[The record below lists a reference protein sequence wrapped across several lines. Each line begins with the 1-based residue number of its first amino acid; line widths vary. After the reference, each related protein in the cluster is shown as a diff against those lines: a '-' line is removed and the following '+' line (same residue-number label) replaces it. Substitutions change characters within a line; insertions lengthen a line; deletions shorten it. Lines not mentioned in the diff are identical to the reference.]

1 VIDARISIRVQARA
15 GRDEFVAIREGVVV
29 VRVAAPALD
38 GRANRALCRL
48 VARRLGVRTSAVTI
62 VRGEHS
68 RDKVLLVQG
77 LDQPEVDA
85 ALGS

>member
-1 VIDARISIRVQARA
+1 VIDARISVRVQARA

-38 GRANRALCRL
+38 GRANQALCRL
-48 VARRLGVRTSAVTI
+48 LARRLSVRTSDVTI
-62 VRGEHS
+62 IRGEHS
-68 RDKVLLVQG
+68 RDKVLRVQG
-77 LDQPEVDA
+77 LDQPSVDA